1 MKIIAIATALYIGLA
16 KAAPAI
22 VWNSVSSSSDGGS
35 PLHISDL
42 TDARSLLAST
52 LNNGNN
58 DNASNLSAVIFL
70 VGRDADGSEGLNA
83 MAASGKLPQVQAKQ
97 ASASS
102 IHYHVDGVES
112 SRTVAKDA
120 AAATTLSEDGEEMN
134 VVEVAL
140 EEFNRKLDSLAQS
153 EATSAP
159 IEGGEQQ
166 QEQEK
171 ITKSEQKRRRA
182 ISDADILVVT
192 LTGKDNAASID
203 SSIVKA
209 IDSKLVQNVILSSI
223 RSTDEVK
230 HARRKLVIDKITK
243 SARPSAERRRR
254 LEDEDGQ
261 NNQNNNNNNQYQEG
275 VYYVNMTP
283 NIFSGLLFFFMFVFT
298 AHLGLTCMNM
308 IEGQDVYVKKYPTIG
323 REV

>member
-22 VWNSVSSSSDGGS
+22 VWNSFSSSDGS
-35 PLHISDL
+35 SFPLHISDL
-42 TDARSLLAST
+42 TDARSLLTST
-52 LNNGNN
+52 LNNGNNN

-112 SRTVAKDA
+112 SRTMAKDA
-120 AAATTLSEDGEEMN
+120 AAATLSEDGEEMN
-134 VVEVAL
+134 AVEVAL

-166 QEQEK
+166 QEEK

-192 LTGKDNAASID
+192 LTDKDNAASID

-254 LEDEDGQ
+254 LQDEDEQDNQ
-261 NNQNNNNNNQYQEG
+261 NNNNNNNQYQEG

>member
-42 TDARSLLAST
+42 TDARSLLTST

-112 SRTVAKDA
+112 SRTMAKDA
-120 AAATTLSEDGEEMN
+120 AAATLSEDGEEMN

-153 EATSAP
+153 EAASAP

-166 QEQEK
+166 QEEK

-192 LTGKDNAASID
+192 LTDKDNAASID

-254 LEDEDGQ
+254 LQDEDGQ
-261 NNQNNNNNNQYQEG
+261 NNQNNNNNNNNQYQEG

>member
-22 VWNSVSSSSDGGS
+22 VWNSVSSGGGS

-102 IHYHVDGVES
+102 IHYHVAGVES

-120 AAATTLSEDGEEMN
+120 AAAGTLSEDGEEMN

-153 EATSAP
+153 EATSAT
-159 IEGGEQQ
+159 IEGGEQ
-166 QEQEK
+166 QEK

-192 LTGKDNAASID
+192 LTDKDNAASID

-254 LEDEDGQ
+254 LQDEGEQ
-261 NNQNNNNNNQYQEG
+261 NNQNNNNNQYQEG